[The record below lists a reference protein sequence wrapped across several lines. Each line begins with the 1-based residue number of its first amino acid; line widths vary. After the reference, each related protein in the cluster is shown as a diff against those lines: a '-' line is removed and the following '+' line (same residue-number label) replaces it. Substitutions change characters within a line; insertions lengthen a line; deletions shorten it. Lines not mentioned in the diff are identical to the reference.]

1 MAQVTTFNQVVGS
14 ETLSVAIPVTRLEK
28 LIDRVDI
35 LIETGNIRKARQ
47 ILTPF
52 IVDQKRIKKITKTKK
67 ETKIMSTAKGAKK
80 EAALELIAK
89 LQGYGVDRSK
99 IIAQLQHDL
108 KMTYANARHYV
119 VNVAK
124 VGA

>member
-1 MAQVTTFNQVVGS
+1 MAKVATFNQVVGS
-14 ETLSVAIPVTRLEK
+14 ETLQVAIPVTRLEK

-35 LIETGNIRKARQ
+35 LIENGNTNKARQ

-52 IVDQKRIKKITKTKK
+52 VVDQKRIKKIKK
-67 ETKIMSTAKGAKK
+67 GSKSMSAKGAKK

-89 LQGYGVDRSK
+89 LQGYGVERSK
-99 IIAQLQHDL
+99 IIAQLQYDL
-108 KMTYANARHYV
+108 QMTYANARHYV

-124 VGA
+124 I

>member
-14 ETLSVAIPVTRLEK
+14 ETLRIAVPVTRIEK
-28 LIDRVDI
+28 LIDRVDA
-35 LIETGNIRKARQ
+35 LIENGNTSKARK

-52 IVDQKRIKKITKTKK
+52 IINEKPARKAKEKKVNVMATG
-67 ETKIMSTAKGAKK
+67 KGAKK

-89 LQGYGVDRSK
+89 LQKYGVERSK
-99 IIAQLQHDL
+99 MIAQLSHDL
-108 KMTYANARHYV
+108 DMSYANARHYV

-124 VGA
+124 IAA

>member
-1 MAQVTTFNQVVGS
+1 MAQVATFNQVCGS
-14 ETLSVAIPVTRLEK
+14 ETLHVAIPVTRLEK
-28 LIDRVDI
+28 LIDRVDF
-35 LIETGNIRKARQ
+35 LVENGNTRKARQ

-52 IVDQKRIKKITKTKK
+52 IVDQKRTKKIKK

-89 LQGYGVDRSK
+89 LQGYGVERSK

-108 KMTYANARHYV
+108 EMTYANARHYV

-124 VGA
+124 I

>member
-14 ETLSVAIPVTRLEK
+14 ETLRIAVPVTRIEK
-28 LIDRVDI
+28 LIDRVDA
-35 LIETGNIRKARQ
+35 LIENGKTSKARQ

-52 IVDQKRIKKITKTKK
+52 IINEKPARKAKEKKVKVMATG
-67 ETKIMSTAKGAKK
+67 KGAKK

-89 LQGYGVDRSK
+89 LQKYGVERSK
-99 IIAQLQHDL
+99 MIAQLSHDL
-108 KMTYANARHYV
+108 DMSYANARHYV

-124 VGA
+124 IAA

>member
-14 ETLSVAIPVTRLEK
+14 ETLRIAVPVTRIEK
-28 LIDRVDI
+28 LIDRVDA
-35 LIETGNIRKARQ
+35 LIENGNTSKARQ

-52 IVDQKRIKKITKTKK
+52 IINEKPARKAKEKKVKVMATG
-67 ETKIMSTAKGAKK
+67 KGAKK

-89 LQGYGVDRSK
+89 LQKYGVERSK
-99 IIAQLQHDL
+99 MIAQLSHDL
-108 KMTYANARHYV
+108 DMSYANARHYV

-124 VGA
+124 IAA